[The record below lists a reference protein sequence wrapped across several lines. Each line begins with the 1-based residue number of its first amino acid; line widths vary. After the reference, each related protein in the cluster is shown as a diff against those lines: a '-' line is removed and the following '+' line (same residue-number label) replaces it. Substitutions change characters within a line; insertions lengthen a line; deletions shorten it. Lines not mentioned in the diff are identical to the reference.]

1 MCCYWEMFILATEF
15 ILVMEKEI
23 LEISGI
29 SLYTV

>member
-15 ILVMEKEI
+15 ISVMEKEI
-23 LEISGI
+23 IEISGI